1 MHLKPILHSF
11 FFGNYFYGI
20 CAVALSIEATLQQR
34 VPLNGVLYYVLI
46 FLLTVIYYTK
56 AYVSDTPAERHDP
69 RTSWY
74 VKNSREIYYSQVGFV
89 MLSLVILIIMT
100 IQNAG
105 AIRHITALQITL
117 ITLFPAIAG
126 FYYGIENRFIPGFN
140 LRNIGWMKPF
150 VIGFV
155 WAGFVT
161 VYPIIY
167 YAVVHRQVYQP
178 DLIGSLLFLKN
189 FMYITV
195 LCIMF
200 DIKDY
205 ATDSNQELKTFVVRA
220 GLRATIFRIIIPLC
234 ILGLGSFL
242 IFAIV
247 REFSFFKI
255 LLNCI
260 PFVLMVMLA
269 YSLQRRRSILF
280 YLVLIDGL
288 MLVKAICGSIA
299 VMYF

>member
-20 CAVALSIEATLQQR
+20 CAIALSVEATLQQR
-34 VPLNGVLYYVLI
+34 VPLNGILYYVLI

-56 AYVSDTPAERHDP
+56 AYVSEAPAERHDP

-74 VKNSREIYYSQVGFV
+74 VKNSRQIHYSQVGFT
-89 MLSLVILIIMT
+89 MLCFAILIILV
-100 IQNAG
+100 IQYAG
-105 AIRHITALQITL
+105 AVRHITALQISLTV
-117 ITLFPAIAG
+117 LFPAVAAM
-126 FYYGIENRFIPGFN
+126 YYGIENRFIPGFN

-150 VIGFV
+150 IIGFV

-161 VYPIIY
+161 VYPVIY
-167 YAVVHRQVYQP
+167 YAVVHRQLYQP
-178 DLIGSLLFLKN
+178 DLIGSLLFIKN

-205 ATDSNQELKTFVVRA
+205 ATDSNQELKTFVVRV

-242 IFAIV
+242 IFAIG
-247 REFSFFKI
+247 RNFSFFKI

-260 PFVLMVMLA
+260 PFFMMVTLA

-288 MLVKAICGSIA
+288 MLVKAVCGSFA
-299 VMYF
+299 MLYF